1 VIGQF
6 YKTVFIKTVLPVRVN
21 VVIENGLKVSRNVCI
36 IILNK
41 LH

>member
-21 VVIENGLKVSRNVCI
+21 VVIECEKCQR
-36 IILNK
+36 
-41 LH
+41 